1 MMIGGHMKVAKP
13 YITFTIDSGYGES
26 RFTRKFQDAEFAL
39 SYLSGYLG
47 QAPSRITDFEVEW
60 DWEEA

>member
-1 MMIGGHMKVAKP
+1 MKTAKP

-26 RFTRKFQDAEFAL
+26 RFTKKFQDAEMAL
-39 SYLSGYLG
+39 SYLSGYLSQG
-47 QAPSRITDFEVEW
+47 PSRITDFEVEW

>member
-1 MMIGGHMKVAKP
+1 MRTPKP

-26 RFTRKFQDAEFAL
+26 RFTEKFRDAEEAL

-47 QAPSRITDFEVEW
+47 QAPALVTDFEVKW
-60 DWEEA
+60 NWEES

>member
-1 MMIGGHMKVAKP
+1 MKVAKP
-13 YITFTIDSGYGES
+13 YVTFTIDSGWGES

-47 QAPSRITDFEVEW
+47 AAPATIKDFDLSW

>member
-1 MMIGGHMKVAKP
+1 MKTAKP
-13 YITFTIDSGYGES
+13 YIIFTIDSGYGES

-47 QAPSRITDFEVEW
+47 QGPSRITDFEVEW
-60 DWEEA
+60 NWEEA

>member
-1 MMIGGHMKVAKP
+1 MRVAKP
-13 YITFTIDSGYGES
+13 YVTFTIDSGYGES

-47 QAPSRITDFEVEW
+47 QGPSRITDFEVEW

>member
-1 MMIGGHMKVAKP
+1 VKTAKP

-47 QAPSRITDFEVEW
+47 QGPSRITDFEVEW
-60 DWEEA
+60 DWEDA